1 MIEIGFNVRRAKA
14 IFRSNITEKTRPSG
28 KPVTELVIESR
39 LNSGP
44 RISIR
49 SLVSRPSIKDVT
61 GKGARATSEE
71 QGVDAKSRRIFKSL
85 RSLSS
90 PRDYGP
96 YMLIARHLREG
107 ITRIALVLDE
117 ELVDLDTA
125 HDDLPG
131 LLSSGLD
138 LQSMTTG
145 ERTALSE
152 AQLLAPV
159 GAPPAILA
167 VGLNYRA
174 HAEEGGREVPTTPV
188 IFTKH
193 HNCVIGPDAGIHIPT
208 TAPHKVDYEGELA
221 IVIGKR
227 CRHVPLDR
235 AHEVIAGYT
244 IMNDVSVRDWQKAS
258 PTMLM
263 GKSWDTHGPMGP
275 WMVTSDEV
283 DPHKL
288 QLTTRV
294 NGEVRQD
301 SNTDDLIFDC
311 FDIVHHLSTAFTLEA
326 GTVIATGTPA
336 GVGLYWD
343 PPKMLSEGDEVSIT
357 VEGIGTLTNPV
368 VAEPDTQ
375 LI

>member
-1 MIEIGFNVRRAKA
+1 MAELISKMIEIGFNVRRAKA

-152 AQLLAPV
+152 AQLFCL
-159 GAPPAILA
+159 L
-167 VGLNYRA
+167 Y
-174 HAEEGGREVPTTPV
+174 
-188 IFTKH
+188 
-193 HNCVIGPDAGIHIPT
+193 
-208 TAPHKVDYEGELA
+208 
-221 IVIGKR
+221 
-227 CRHVPLDR
+227 
-235 AHEVIAGYT
+235 
-244 IMNDVSVRDWQKAS
+244 
-258 PTMLM
+258 
-263 GKSWDTHGPMGP
+263 
-275 WMVTSDEV
+275 TSDAA
-283 DPHKL
+283 D
-288 QLTTRV
+288 
-294 NGEVRQD
+294 D
-301 SNTDDLIFDC
+301 SL
-311 FDIVHHLSTAFTLEA
+311 V
-326 GTVIATGTPA
+326 
-336 GVGLYWD
+336 
-343 PPKMLSEGDEVSIT
+343 
-357 VEGIGTLTNPV
+357 
-368 VAEPDTQ
+368 
-375 LI
+375 